1 MVELSPYTCGVYM
14 FSQGPSW
21 KNSQLTCGVYILS
34 RGPLYGGNSRLLN
47 MLCMFSHKVTHG
59 GPCQPLHFFVS
70 SMRAVVNL
78 CVHRKTY
85 KNRTSY
91 MYTTQLSS
99 SMCLASWL
107 SFGALLGGLHHLLGA
122 WFLLNTWLLRRLWL
136 VFGSARFLAL
146 LTRFLSTTLVFGTAR
161 FLALLTRFLSTT
173 LVLHVII
180 S

>member
-1 MVELSPYTCGVYM
+1 MFSQGTSWWYTTLTLSRSLMVELSPYTCGVYM

-85 KNRTSY
+85 KNRKSY

-107 SFGALLGGLHHLLGA
+107 SFRCPSWWSSSPSWCLVSSEHLASPSALA
-122 WFLLNTWLLRRLWL
+122 CLW
-136 VFGSARFLAL
+136 
-146 LTRFLSTTLVFGTAR
+146 
-161 FLALLTRFLSTT
+161 
-173 LVLHVII
+173 
-180 S
+180 